1 MKLLIVIPAYNEAEN
16 LERFV
21 EELKT
26 TVPGVDF
33 VVVNDGSRDETAAIC
48 RRNGYPLLD
57 LPANLG
63 LTGAFKT
70 GIRYACEQG
79 YDAAMQMDGDGQ
91 HEPRFIP
98 AMAEAME
105 REDLDLVIGSRFVTE
120 KRPASMRMVGNALIS
135 AAIRL
140 TTGKRVNDPTSG
152 MRMYG
157 RRILPEMAYDIHS
170 SPEPD
175 TVAWL
180 LRRGVKLAE
189 VQVEMRE
196 RIAGQSYLSFG
207 NSIRYMVQMCVNI
220 FFLQWI
226 RKG

>member
-1 MKLLIVIPAYNEAEN
+1 MRLLVVIPAYNEAEN

-21 EELKT
+21 EELKEKA
-26 TVPGVDF
+26 PGVDF
-33 VVVNDGSRDETAAIC
+33 VVVNDGSADETAEIC

-57 LPANLG
+57 LPSNLG
-63 LTGAFKT
+63 LTGAFQT
-70 GIRYACEQG
+70 GMRYALEQG

-98 AMAEAME
+98 AMAERMAA
-105 REDLDLVIGSRFVTE
+105 EDLDLVIGSRFVTQ
-120 KRPASMRMVGNALIS
+120 KRPATLRMFGNALIS

-140 TTGKRVNDPTSG
+140 TTGKRIMDPTSG

-157 RRILPEMAYDIHS
+157 RRVLPKMADGINF

-175 TVAWL
+175 TLAWL
-180 LRRGVKLAE
+180 LRKGARLAE

-196 RIAGQSYLSFG
+196 RIAGESYLSLG
-207 NSIRYMVQMCVNI
+207 NSIRYMAQMCMNI
-220 FFLQWI
+220 FVIQWI
-226 RKG
+226 RKE